1 MTFYEYMQSFL
12 EDYDF
17 VTNSEKTIVRY
28 CFEIKRLIE
37 EYPIYF
43 RNELDRDIDLLVN
56 DNEYRL
62 ELELKLYCEFNQIY
76 KNGYSRI
83 LKLLSRYSGNE
94 IKRASSLTIAENEF
108 RLIDLYLLNKSLTL
122 KLRNLLTEFLPSLS
136 PLSQKNIF
144 KDFRKLIIDSNQFSK
159 SRRIQT

>member
-1 MTFYEYMQSFL
+1 M
-12 EDYDF
+12 
-17 VTNSEKTIVRY
+17 
-28 CFEIKRLIE
+28 
-37 EYPIYF
+37 
-43 RNELDRDIDLLVN
+43 
-56 DNEYRL
+56 
-62 ELELKLYCEFNQIY
+62 ELKLYCEFNQIY

-159 SRRIQT
+159 STSLGNLADNIENNVEIGVKKNIL